1 MCRKRFSK
9 IVLASTG
16 VKAYSSNCQE
26 TTGTYQEVEMSEY
39 LDFLEEC
46 EYRDLADLATEHEA
60 AQLVRECRAGLN
72 ALDAFEEEAELNGY
86 RAR

>member
-1 MCRKRFSK
+1 
-9 IVLASTG
+9 
-16 VKAYSSNCQE
+16 
-26 TTGTYQEVEMSEY
+26 MSEY

-46 EYRDLADLATEHEA
+46 EYWELAFRSTEHEA

-72 ALDAFEEEAELNGY
+72 ALDAFEAEAELNGY